1 MDNTTWLAIA
11 AVGLHWALIVALSIR
26 IIMRRRPVGV
36 LLAWMALILSVPL
49 LGILIY
55 LFIGESRISERYVKR
70 AMAIENHYAR
80 WRRWLRERAAV
91 DWSLIN
97 PRALPLQQQAESLI
111 GFPALQGNRLELL
124 EDCASIFQALI
135 DDIQRSSSTC
145 HLEFYIWHPGGMA
158 DALLE
163 ALISAAKRGVVCR
176 VLLDALGSKH
186 FLRSEGA
193 RRLKAAGV
201 QLAPA
206 LPVSPLTTLT
216 TRADL
221 RNHRKVVVIDG
232 EIAYTGS
239 QNLVDPRFF
248 KQNAGVGEW
257 IDAMVRIEGPVV
269 ESLGGT
275 FMHDWEIVT
284 GTGLEALKDNHD
296 VKHVPERGPAA
307 VQLIPSGPTPRPLAI
322 LQLILSGIYA
332 AQKELIIT
340 TPYFVPDESLLTALV
355 SAAHRGVA
363 VTLVIPAKND
373 SRLVDF
379 ASKAVFDDL
388 LAAGV
393 QIAAFKGGLLHTKSI
408 TIDGDFCLFGSVNMD
423 IRSLWLNFEVSL
435 FIFNRDLTSRIRELQ
450 MRYISDSDLI
460 SLAEWRQR
468 PFLRRFAENAVHL
481 LAPIL

>member
-1 MDNTTWLAIA
+1 MDNITWLAIA
-11 AVGLHWALIVALSIR
+11 AVGLHWALVIGLSVR
-26 IIMRRRPVGV
+26 IIMRRRPLGV

-55 LFIGESRISERYVKR
+55 LFIGESRVSERYIKR
-70 AMAIENHYAR
+70 ALAIENQYAQ
-80 WRRWLRERAAV
+80 WKRWLRERAAV

-97 PRALPLQQQAESLI
+97 PRAIPLQQQAESLV
-111 GFPALQGNRLELL
+111 GLPALQGNRIELL
-124 EDCASIFQALI
+124 EDCASIFQSLI
-135 DDIQRSSSTC
+135 DDIQHSSSTC

-163 ALISAAKRGVVCR
+163 ALLSAADRGVTCR
-176 VLLDALGSKH
+176 VLLDALGSKP

-193 RRLKAAGV
+193 RRLKDAGV
-201 QLAPA
+201 ELYAVM
-206 LPVSPLTTLT
+206 PVSLLTTLT

-248 KQNAGVGEW
+248 KQDAGVGEW

-269 ESLGGT
+269 ESVGGT

-284 GTGLEALKDNHD
+284 GTGLSALQKSHD

-307 VQLIPSGPTPRPLAI
+307 AQFIPSGPVPRPLAI
-322 LQLILSGIYA
+322 LQLILSTIYS
-332 AQKELIIT
+332 AQAELIIT
-340 TPYFVPDESLLTALV
+340 TPYFVPDESLLTALM

-379 ASKAVFDDL
+379 ASRAVFEDL

-408 TIDGDFCLFGSVNMD
+408 TVDGDFCLFGSVNMD

-435 FIFNRDLTSRIRELQ
+435 FIFNRDVTSQIRELQ
-450 MRYISDSDLI
+450 KRYISESDLLRL
-460 SLAEWRQR
+460 SEWRQR
-468 PFLRRFAENAVHL
+468 PPLRRFAENAVHL